1 MFKNKF
7 LWTCFFSLTA
17 ISEND
22 EICSNLSFDTKDN
35 IQWNNMEVKTET
47 VGENQIA
54 IKIANSEIISAVKYT
69 KEKIPTVKKL
79 LAQNCNLEVGGRTK
93 VHFLDF

>member
-22 EICSNLSFDTKDN
+22 EICLMNLRFDTEDN
-35 IQWNNMEVKTET
+35 IEWNKMEVQVQNEN

-54 IKIANSEIISAVKYT
+54 IKIANSETRPFLNYA
-69 KEKIPTVKKL
+69 KEKIPTLKKL
-79 LAQNCNLEVGGRTK
+79 LKKKCTLIIGGRTK
-93 VHFLDF
+93 VNF

>member
-22 EICSNLSFDTKDN
+22 EICSNLSFDTEDN
-35 IQWNNMEVKTET
+35 IQWNNMEVKTES

-54 IKIANSEIISAVKYT
+54 IKIANSETRPFLKYA
-69 KEKIPTVKKL
+69 KKKIPTFKKL
-79 LAQNCNLEVGGRTK
+79 LEKNCTLIIGARTK
-93 VHFLDF
+93 VSF

>member
-54 IKIANSEIISAVKYT
+54 IKIANSETRPFLNYS
-69 KEKIPTVKKL
+69 KEKIPTFKKL
-79 LAQNCNLEVGGRTK
+79 LEKKCTL
-93 VHFLDF
+93 FLVDDLF